1 MKVSSLFDS
10 VANYVND
17 CYARGYKIVAEKQ
30 LKALSKD
37 ENGFASGSA
46 IGILVLLATLML
58 CALLFGTLQGQ
69 VDGKIAALGSEEANA
84 SYANVKTSGWG
95 SIDLF
100 SMVPYV
106 AVFVVI
112 IGALAGFGGGKR

>member
-1 MKVSSLFDS
+1 MKSLNIFDS

-17 CYARGYKIVAEKQ
+17 CYARGYKVVATAQ

-37 ENGFASGSA
+37 EHGFASGSA

-69 VDGKIAALGSEEANA
+69 VDPKIAALNDANA
-84 SYANVKTSGWG
+84 TASMNNVKTSGWG
-95 SIDLF
+95 AIDLF

>member
-1 MKVSSLFDS
+1 MPIVDTI
-10 VANYVND
+10 ANKIND
-17 CYARGYKIVAEKQ
+17 CYDRGYRIISNKQ
-30 LKALSKD
+30 FKKFCRNEQAYA
-37 ENGFASGSA
+37 GGSA

-58 CALLFGTLQGQ
+58 SSLLFGTLQEQ
-69 VDGKIAALGSEEANA
+69 VDPKIAALGDANA
-84 SYANVKTSGWG
+84 SASYDNVKSSGWG

-112 IGALAGFGGGKR
+112 IGALAGFSGRN